1 VSKQFVLLLCLSL
14 LHSSVLFG
22 KELTG
27 VSLQYFNANALTRI
41 PEYFSGKEYTG
52 KMVYCRTNQEREGL
66 YFSFSLNQY
75 FRKLLTEK
83 NIILSVI
90 RSGRTEIER
99 FTFSLPVIA
108 KGKSEIFLGLTGKDW
123 TSNKVKPIAWQ
134 IELKNSNE
142 DLILL
147 KKSFLWSHD

>member
-1 VSKQFVLLLCLSL
+1 VSKQSVLLFCLSL
-14 LHSSVLFG
+14 ICTFVLFG
-22 KELTG
+22 KELTR
-27 VSLQYFNANALTRI
+27 VSLRYFNAQELTRI

-52 KMVYCRTNQEREGL
+52 EIVYCRTNQEREGL

-83 NIILSVI
+83 DIILSVI
-90 RSGRTEIER
+90 RNGRTEIER
-99 FTFSLPVIA
+99 FNFSLPVIEE
-108 KGKSEIFLGLTGKDW
+108 GKREISLGLTGKDW
-123 TSNKVKPIAWQ
+123 SSNKVRPIAWQ

-142 DLILL
+142 DLFLL

>member
-1 VSKQFVLLLCLSL
+1 VSKQFVLLFCLSL
-14 LHSSVLFG
+14 FYSSVLFG
-22 KELTG
+22 KELPR
-27 VSLQYFNANALTRI
+27 VSLRYFNANELTRI

-66 YFSFSLNQY
+66 YFSFSLNRY

-83 NIILSVI
+83 DIILSVI
-90 RSGRTEIER
+90 RNGRTEIER
-99 FTFSLPVIA
+99 FNFSLPVIEE
-108 KGKSEIFLGLTGKDW
+108 GKREISLGLTGKDW
-123 TSNKVKPIAWQ
+123 SSNKVRPIAWQ

-142 DLILL
+142 DLFLL

>member
-1 VSKQFVLLLCLSL
+1 
-14 LHSSVLFG
+14 
-22 KELTG
+22 
-27 VSLQYFNANALTRI
+27 
-41 PEYFSGKEYTG
+41 
-52 KMVYCRTNQEREGL
+52 MVYCRTNQEREGL

-90 RSGRTEIER
+90 RSGLTEIER

>member
-1 VSKQFVLLLCLSL
+1 MSKHLVLLLCFSL
-14 LHSSVLFG
+14 FYSSVLFG
-22 KELTG
+22 NELTR
-27 VSLQYFNANALTRI
+27 VSLRYFNDIELTRI

-75 FRKLLTEK
+75 FRKLLTGK

-90 RSGRTEIER
+90 RNGRTEIER
-99 FTFSLPVIA
+99 FTFSLPVIEE
-108 KGKSEIFLGLTGKDW
+108 GKREIFLGLTGKDW
-123 TSNKVKPIAWQ
+123 SSNIVKPIAWQ

-142 DLILL
+142 DLFLL